1 VAATEVGVALVGC
14 AGGGDAMAWRGLAS
28 ETVRSGFADQA
39 TCDKSESLTS
49 HKRRVLMCTVFH
61 YISTIA

>member
-14 AGGGDAMAWRGLAS
+14 AGGAMAWRGLAS

-39 TCDKSESLTS
+39 TCDKSESVPS

>member
-39 TCDKSESLTS
+39 TCDKSES